1 MSKWTPAPGCSP
13 MLPATAVPTLRDEP
27 ETWLAGFHRGDRAVM
42 EHCYREHF
50 DTVARA
56 IGSVLGG
63 VDRESAIHDFFARL
77 IGDEQMR
84 RSFQGGALGGWLW
97 VSARRAART
106 RPPPQLPPRRQSAR
120 ASGAADLSSAARGSA
135 QGVSA
140 ARARVGPSSPA
151 EAGARNGRGRRRS
164 SRDGRATRAPRL
176 LQCGARNA
184 DRRVA
189 RARRRRCS

>member
-1 MSKWTPAPGCSP
+1 

-97 VSARRAART
+97 VSARRAAV
-106 RPPPQLPPRRQSAR
+106 
-120 ASGAADLSSAARGSA
+120 D
-135 QGVSA
+135 
-140 ARARVGPSSPA
+140 
-151 EAGARNGRGRRRS
+151 
-164 SRDGRATRAPRL
+164 
-176 LQCGARNA
+176 
-184 DRRVA
+184 VA
-189 RARRRRCS
+189 RARRREREALSDLQAESVIRDAPSAAEELEARRLIADFRSGPLPAKWAAVFEARFIRQLSQREAAAELAMRRTTLAYQEMRIRRLLRRFLLSREPS